1 VNRNKPERSVREIS
15 AITNYPR
22 LLKRYARL
30 LELTSDL
37 VSTLDLGTLLQ
48 HIVDAAQELT
58 ESEEASLLLYDPQ
71 TNQLYFQAATGPLEE
86 EDKQTAIPADQSIAG
101 WIFTHGEPLLL
112 EDAKNDPR
120 FFREVDVL
128 THFQTRSILGVPLHA
143 KDKTLGVIEVVNK
156 RKGTFQEMDL
166 RLLQSLAAQAA
177 IAIENSRLFQ
187 QSDLVAEMVHELR
200 TPLAALTAAAYLMQR
215 PELEVDQRNKLSRT
229 IYGEVQRL
237 NDMTTDFL
245 DLARL
250 ESGRMRFIREPV
262 HLEGLIRECLEVIR
276 PQAEAESITLET
288 EIDRSLSPVQGDRN
302 QLKQLLLN
310 FLTNAIKYNHH
321 GGRVRVQ
328 LHRKSD
334 ELLLAVEDTGRGI
347 PPESLPR
354 IFDRFY
360 RVPDKQASITGTGLG
375 LLISKRIAENHQG
388 KIEVESELGRGSKFT
403 LHLPADRSPE
413 TSPHTPKGVL

>member
-1 VNRNKPERSVREIS
+1 MNKNKSERSEREIS
-15 AITNYPR
+15 AITNYPH

-30 LELTSDL
+30 LELTSDM

-71 TNQLYFQAATGPLEE
+71 THQLYFQAATGPLDEK
-86 EDKQTAIPADQSIAG
+86 DKQTAVPADQSIAG
-101 WIFTHGEPLLL
+101 WIFTHGEPLLV
-112 EDAKNDPR
+112 EDAKTDPR

-128 THFQTRSILGVPLHA
+128 TRFQTRSILGVPLLA

-200 TPLAALTAAAYLMQR
+200 TPLASLTAAAHLMQR
-215 PELEVDQRNKLSRT
+215 QELEVDQRNKLCRT

-245 DLARL
+245 ELARL
-250 ESGRMRFIREPV
+250 ESGRVRFVREPV
-262 HLEGLIRECLEVIR
+262 LLEGLIRECLEVIR
-276 PQAEAESITLET
+276 PQAESESITLET
-288 EIDRSLSPVQGDRN
+288 EIDRSLTPVQADRN
-302 QLKQLLLN
+302 RLKQLLLN
-310 FLTNAIKYNHH
+310 LLTNAIKYNHR
-321 GGRVRVQ
+321 GGQVRVH
-328 LHRKSD
+328 LHRKGD
-334 ELLLAVEDTGRGI
+334 ELLLTVEDTGRGI
-347 PPESLPR
+347 PSESLSR
-354 IFDRFY
+354 IFDLFY
-360 RVPDKQASITGTGLG
+360 RVPDKEASITGTGLG
-375 LLISKRIAENHQG
+375 LAFCKLAVEAHGGRIW
-388 KIEVESELGRGSKFT
+388 VESKVGEGSRFKFT
-403 LHLPADRSPE
+403 LPVAE
-413 TSPHTPKGVL
+413 VG

>member
-1 VNRNKPERSVREIS
+1 MSRNKSEQSAREKS

-22 LLKRYARL
+22 LLNRYARL
-30 LELTSDL
+30 LELTSDM

-58 ESEEASLLLYDPQ
+58 ESEGASLLLYDPQ
-71 TNQLYFQAATGPLEE
+71 THLLYFQAATGQLDE
-86 EDKQTAIPADQSIAG
+86 EDKQTAVPADQSIAG
-101 WIFTHGEPLLL
+101 WIFTHGEPLLV
-112 EDAKNDPR
+112 EDAKTDPR

-128 THFQTRSILGVPLHA
+128 TRFQTRSILGVPLLA

-156 RKGTFQEMDL
+156 QKDTFQEMDL

-200 TPLAALTAAAYLMQR
+200 TPLAALTAAAHLMQR

-245 DLARL
+245 ELARL
-250 ESGRMRFIREPV
+250 ESGRVRFVREPV
-262 HLEGLIRECLEVIR
+262 LLEGLIRECLEVIR
-276 PQAEAESITLET
+276 PQAESESITLET
-288 EIDRSLSPVQGDRN
+288 EIDRSLSPVQADRN
-302 QLKQLLLN
+302 RLKQLLLN
-310 FLTNAIKYNHH
+310 LLTNAIKYNHR
-321 GGRVRVQ
+321 GGRVRVH
-328 LHRKSD
+328 LHRKDD
-334 ELLLAVEDTGRGI
+334 ELLLTVEDTGRGI
-347 PPESLPR
+347 PSESLSR

-360 RVPDKQASITGTGLG
+360 RVPDKEASITGTGLG
-375 LLISKRIAENHQG
+375 LAISKRIAENHEG
-388 KIEVESELGRGSKFT
+388 RIEVDSEPGRGSKFT
-403 LHLPADRSPE
+403 LHLPADGSPA
-413 TSPHTPKGVL
+413 TSPPAP

>member
-1 VNRNKPERSVREIS
+1 MNKNKSERSEREIS

-30 LELTSDL
+30 LELTSDM

-71 TNQLYFQAATGPLEE
+71 TNQLYFQAATGPLDEK
-86 EDKQTAIPADQSIAG
+86 DKQTAVPADQSIAG
-101 WIFTHGEPLLL
+101 WIFTHGEPLLV

-128 THFQTRSILGVPLHA
+128 TRFQTRSILGVPLLA

-200 TPLAALTAAAYLMQR
+200 TPLAALTAAAHLMQR
-215 PELEVDQRNKLSRT
+215 QELEVDQRNKLSRT
-229 IYGEVQRL
+229 IHGEVQRL

-245 DLARL
+245 ELARL
-250 ESGRMRFIREPV
+250 ESGRVRFVREPV
-262 HLEGLIRECLEVIR
+262 LLEGLIRECLEVIR
-276 PQAEAESITLET
+276 PQAESESITLET
-288 EIDRSLSPVQGDRN
+288 EIDRSLSPVQADRN
-302 QLKQLLLN
+302 RLKQLLLN
-310 FLTNAIKYNHH
+310 LLTNAIKYNHR
-321 GGRVRVQ
+321 GGRVRVH
-328 LHRKSD
+328 LHREGD
-334 ELLLAVEDTGRGI
+334 ELLLTVEDTGRGI
-347 PPESLPR
+347 PSESLSR

-360 RVPDKQASITGTGLG
+360 RAEEVSDSTKGAGLG
-375 LLISKRIAENHQG
+375 LYLAKAVVEAHGGQIWVDEKVGSGTRIC
-388 KIEVESELGRGSKFT
+388 FT
-403 LHLPADRSPE
+403 LPRS
-413 TSPHTPKGVL
+413 